1 MAVGKEI
8 RKKIGSVENTQKI
21 TSAMQMVAASKMRR
35 TQENMRQG
43 KPYAEKMRQ
52 MIGHLANANPEYRH
66 VYMAEREV
74 RRVGYLVVSTDKGLC
89 GGLNVNLFRELVR
102 DMAGWHAK
110 GVESDL
116 GLIGNKAAAFFKSVG
131 GNVLAAVNH
140 VGETPVLAD
149 LIGGVKVMFD
159 AFEEGRIDKLFIA
172 SNDFVNTMTQSPTVR
187 QLLPLDP
194 EADEALVA
202 RLDTLLEGRR
212 LCLDPELTLARLA
225 RALHVPVKQLS
236 AAINRS
242 TGGNVSR
249 HVNGYR
255 IREACRALE
264 AGASV
269 TEAMLASGFNTK
281 SNFNRE
287 FRRVTGRTPSAWR
300 RIGAGGKPSR

>member
-74 RRVGYLVVSTDKGLC
+74 QRVGYLVVSTDKGLC

-116 GLIGNKAAAFFKSVG
+116 GLVGNKAAAFFKSVG
-131 GNVLAAVNH
+131 GNVLAAVNN

-159 AFEEGRIDKLFIA
+159 AFEEGKIDKLFIA
-172 SNDFVNTMTQSPTVR
+172 SNDFVNTMTQAPAVR

-194 EADEALVA
+194 EADEELQRRWDYIYEPDARQLIEGLVLRYIESQVYQA
-202 RLDTLLEGRR
+202 VVENGACEQAAKMIAMKNATENAEKLIG
-212 LCLDPELTLARLA
+212 ELTLIYNNAR
-225 RALHVPVKQLS
+225 Q
-236 AAINRS
+236 AAI
-242 TGGNVSR
+242 TQEIAEIVGGAAAV
-249 HVNGYR
+249 
-255 IREACRALE
+255 
-264 AGASV
+264 
-269 TEAMLASGFNTK
+269 
-281 SNFNRE
+281 
-287 FRRVTGRTPSAWR
+287 
-300 RIGAGGKPSR
+300 